1 MRLSF
6 YSHRQ
11 GFGACLVVGCLGGA
25 LASGFSPL
33 GILLGGLYGALF
45 ALLSA
50 SRANNPGAGLL
61 WGLGYALVLWLAFPA
76 GLFPLFQGMPHMA
89 MLDTARA
96 HFGNLVA
103 YLLYIGLPLGL
114 TLGLWGG
121 QRGGGVETAARERF
135 SLPRALVVGGIAGLA
150 GGWAF
155 AQWMAQ
161 VNFFVIVAGLVGSPS
176 RGVGVA
182 LHYGIAAAIGAS
194 FGLLFQRD
202 VRGLGSSLGWGLAYG
217 LLWWFV
223 GPLTLLP
230 LLQRQA
236 PAWTYQHAGTLF
248 GSLVGH
254 VIYGLLLGVIYAAL
268 DRLWVGF
275 FIDSDPLNRER
286 EGVGT
291 RTLRSLG
298 MGAAASL
305 VGGLLF
311 SVVMLATGELPR
323 VAALVHQSSPVLG
336 FVVHLG
342 ISALIGMSY
351 GLLFG
356 REAPNVS
363 LALVW
368 GLVYGLAWWFLGPL
382 TLFPLLL
389 GGPFTWTLGAAGA
402 ALPSLVGHLLYGA
415 GLAVTFLLLERRQ
428 TVWSVESATRGGDPR
443 IRAYEVRRRRP
454 VGTAAPAL
462 GLFVLS
468 LGVLLPIV
476 LT

>member
-6 YSHRQ
+6 FGHRQ
-11 GFGACLVVGCLGGA
+11 GFGACVLVGGLGGA
-25 LASGFSPL
+25 LSTGLSPL
-33 GILLGGLYGALF
+33 GAVLGVLYGALF
-45 ALLSA
+45 ALLVA
-50 SRANNPGAGLL
+50 SRADNLGAGLL
-61 WGLGYALVLWLAFPA
+61 WGLGYALVLWLAVPA

-89 MLDTARA
+89 MLDAARV
-96 HFGNLVA
+96 HFGDLVA

-114 TLGLWGG
+114 TLGVWRRWHPGG
-121 QRGGGVETAARERF
+121 ALGAPETTARGRF

-182 LHYGIAAAIGAS
+182 LHYGIAVAIGAS

-217 LLWWFV
+217 LLWWFL

-230 LLQRQA
+230 LLQHHA
-236 PAWTYQHAGTLF
+236 PTWTYQYAGTLF

-275 FIDSDPLNRER
+275 FIDTDPLNRAR
-286 EGVGT
+286 EGLGT

-298 MGAAASL
+298 RGAAASV

-311 SVVMLATGELPR
+311 SLIMLATGELSR

-336 FVVHLG
+336 FVIHLG

-356 REAPNVS
+356 DEAPNVG
-363 LALVW
+363 LAIVW
-368 GLVYGLAWWFLGPL
+368 GLVYGLAWWFLGAL

-389 GGPFTWTLGAAGA
+389 GGPFIWTVGAAGA
-402 ALPSLVGHLLYGA
+402 ALPALVGHLLYGA

-428 TVWSVESATRGGDPR
+428 TAWARLDPR
-443 IRAYEVRRRRP
+443 SAAHESRRRP

-462 GLFVLS
+462 GLFVLG
-468 LGVLLPIV
+468 LGVLLPLV
-476 LT
+476 LA

>member
-1 MRLSF
+1 MRFSF
-6 YSHRQ
+6 FGHRQ
-11 GFGACLVVGCLGGA
+11 GFGACVLVGGLGGA
-25 LASGFSPL
+25 LSTELAPL
-33 GILLGGLYGALF
+33 GIALGMLYGALF
-45 ALLSA
+45 ALLAA
-50 SRANNPGAGLL
+50 SRAENPGAGLL
-61 WGLGYALVLWLAFPA
+61 WGLGYALLLWLAVPA
-76 GLFPLFQGMPHMA
+76 SLLPLFQGMPHMT
-89 MLDTARA
+89 MLDTARV
-96 HFGNLVA
+96 HFDALVA

-114 TLGLWGG
+114 TLGVWRSRRPDGAMG
-121 QRGGGVETAARERF
+121 APETTARERF
-135 SLPRALVVGGIAGLA
+135 SLPRALMVGGIAGLA

-176 RGVGVA
+176 RGVGIA

-217 LLWWFV
+217 LLWWFL

-230 LLQRQA
+230 LLQRHA
-236 PAWTYQHAGTLF
+236 PTWTYQHASTLF

-298 MGAAASL
+298 RGAAASL
-305 VGGLLF
+305 AGGLLF

-351 GLLFG
+351 GLLFV
-356 REAPNVS
+356 REAPNVG
-363 LALVW
+363 LALIW

-382 TLFPLLL
+382 TLFPILL
-389 GGPFTWTLGAAGA
+389 GGPFTWTLAAAGTELP
-402 ALPSLVGHLLYGA
+402 ALIGHLLYGA

-428 TVWSVESATRGGDPR
+428 TAWARLDPR
-443 IRAYEVRRRRP
+443 SAAHEGRRRRP

-462 GLFVLS
+462 GLFVLG
-468 LGVLLPIV
+468 LGVLLPLV
-476 LT
+476 LA